1 MNTLHIALAVEARKA
16 VASRVIP
23 WTSGILILGLAALTG
38 GLLAAA
44 SAGDERIL
52 ARLGP
57 LAETHGWTL
66 LVGTAAQILAAG
78 GFGACGILIAWLY
91 GREFADGTVG
101 GLFALPVPRSS
112 IAVGKLLVFLGWA
125 LTMAVA
131 LTVLLGLIGAA
142 AGLPSSDPGN
152 AIQLLRIPALTLL
165 TAFLAV
171 PAGWVASV
179 ARSILAGIA
188 ATIVLLIVAQVS
200 AVLGV
205 GVWVPLIAPA
215 LWAIAP
221 DTVPWPALLGVAA
234 VPVVFGGATAL
245 TWARMQLDR

>member
-1 MNTLHIALAVEARKA
+1 MTALGTAVSTEARKA
-16 VASRVIP
+16 AASRVLP
-23 WTSGILILGLAALTG
+23 WTSGILILGLAAITG
-38 GLLAAA
+38 GLLTAAA
-44 SAGDERIL
+44 AGDERVL

-57 LAETHGWTL
+57 LAAADGWTL

-91 GREFADGTVG
+91 GREFTDGTIA
-101 GLFALPVPRSS
+101 GLFALPVDRASL
-112 IAVGKLLVFLGWA
+112 AVGKLLVFLTWAIVVSLA
-125 LTMAVA
+125 LT
-131 LTVLLGLIGAA
+131 LTVGLIGVS
-142 AGLPSSDPGN
+142 AGLLSSDPDHTS
-152 AIQLLRIPALTLL
+152 QLLRIPVLTLL
-165 TAFLAV
+165 TAMLAV

-200 AVLGV
+200 AILGL
-205 GVWVPLIAPA
+205 GAWVPFVAPA

-221 DTVPWPALLGVAA
+221 ESVPWPALLA
-234 VPVVFGGATAL
+234 VTAIPLLFGAATAV

>member
-1 MNTLHIALAVEARKA
+1 MNTLDIALAVEARKA

-44 SAGDERIL
+44 GAGDERIL

-57 LAETHGWTL
+57 LAETLGWTL

-78 GFGACGILIAWLY
+78 GFGACGILSAWLY
-91 GREFADGTVG
+91 GREFADGTVS
-101 GLFALPVPRSS
+101 GLFALPVP
-112 IAVGKLLVFLGWA
+112 LF
-125 LTMAVA
+125 
-131 LTVLLGLIGAA
+131 
-142 AGLPSSDPGN
+142 
-152 AIQLLRIPALTLL
+152 
-165 TAFLAV
+165 
-171 PAGWVASV
+171 
-179 ARSILAGIA
+179 
-188 ATIVLLIVAQVS
+188 VAQVS

-221 DTVPWPALLGVAA
+221 DTVPWGPFSASPRSPSSSA
-234 VPVVFGGATAL
+234 VRPH
-245 TWARMQLDR
+245 